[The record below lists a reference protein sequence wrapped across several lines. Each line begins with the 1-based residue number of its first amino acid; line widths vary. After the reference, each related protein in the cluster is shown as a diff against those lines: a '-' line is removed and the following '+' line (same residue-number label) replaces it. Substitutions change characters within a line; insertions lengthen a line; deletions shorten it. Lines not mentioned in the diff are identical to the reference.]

1 MKKAGIIIAIVII
14 GIVFSF
20 FWDKQEHTAS
30 AKPKLKTVNVKQGE
44 LAVKITATGV
54 VEPNYKVEVKSKAS
68 GQIIHFPFEEG
79 DALEIDQLLLRL
91 DKSDEMRN
99 VSKSNADLS
108 SAQANLSKAKTSLTL
123 QKNKYRN
130 DLETAK
136 SAVKAAE
143 ANLIEAKDQVRRQRD
158 LFRQKVASQE
168 SLIRAETEYK
178 VNQEKLI
185 QSKSQLQAAIDA
197 KYDIDLRASEIELA
211 QAEVKRAE
219 IALDEANERLEETE
233 IFSPI
238 KGTLIQKSVE
248 QGQIISSGISNVSG
262 GTALAVIAD
271 MDRLFIMADV
281 DETDIGSIAV
291 DQEVIITTDAF
302 PTNEFQGKVKRVAP
316 QGVVENNITIF
327 KVKIEVTGEGISLL
341 KPMMTANVEIISN
354 KIPDTLYLAREAINK
369 DDEGQFAIILELE
382 KPKKARI
389 KAGIRNPIY
398 SQILSGLVKD
408 QEVIVGDWEKIQ
420 EIFNPKKDNGAFK
433 KMIWFLRAK

>member
-1 MKKAGIIIAIVII
+1 MKKTGIIIAIVVI
-14 GIVFSF
+14 GVVFSF
-20 FWDKQEHTAS
+20 FWDKQEHEAS
-30 AKPKLKTVNVKQGE
+30 AKPKLKTVNVKKGE

-79 DALEIDQLLLRL
+79 DVLDINQLLLRL

-99 VSKSNADLS
+99 VSKSKADVS
-108 SAQANLSKAKTSLTL
+108 SSQANLSKAETALTL

-136 SAVKAAE
+136 SSVKAAQ

-168 SLIRAETEYK
+168 SLIRAETEFK
-178 VNQEKLI
+178 VNKEKLI
-185 QSKSQLQAAIDA
+185 QSKSQLQAAIDS
-197 KYDIDLRASEIELA
+197 KYDIELRASEIELA
-211 QAEVKRAE
+211 QAELKRAE
-219 IALDEANERLEETE
+219 IALEEANERLEETE

-238 KGTLIQKSVE
+238 KGVLIQKSVE
-248 QGQIISSGISNVSG
+248 EGQIISSGISNVSG

-271 MDRLFIMADV
+271 MDRLFITADV
-281 DETDIGSIAV
+281 DETDIGSISV
-291 DQEVIITTDAF
+291 NQEVIITTDAF
-302 PTNEFQGKVKRVAP
+302 PTNSFQGTVKRVAP

-369 DDEGQFAIILELE
+369 DDDGRFAIILEAGM
-382 KPKKARI
+382 PKKARI
-389 KAGIRNPIY
+389 KPGIRNPIY
-398 SQILSGLVKD
+398 SQILSGLVNG
-408 QEVIVGDWEKIQ
+408 QEVIVGDWEEIQ
-420 EIFNPKKDNGAFK
+420 EAFNPKKDNGSFR

>member
-1 MKKAGIIIAIVII
+1 MKKAGIIIAIAII
-14 GIVFSF
+14 GVVFSF
-20 FWDKQEHTAS
+20 YWDKQEHEAS
-30 AKPKLKTVNVKQGE
+30 ARPKLKTVNVKQGE

-68 GQIIHFPFEEG
+68 GQIILFPFEEG
-79 DALEIDQLLLRL
+79 DELNIDQLLLRL
-91 DKSDEMRN
+91 DKSDELRN
-99 VSKSNADLS
+99 VSKSRADLS
-108 SAQANLSKAKTSLTL
+108 SAQANLNKAQTSLTL

-136 SAVKAAE
+136 SSVKAAE

-168 SLIRAETEYK
+168 SLIRAETAFK

-185 QSKSQLQAAIDA
+185 QSKSQLQAAIDS
-197 KYDIDLRASEIELA
+197 KYDIELRGSEIELA

-219 IALDEANERLEETE
+219 IALEEANERLEETE

-238 KGTLIQKSVE
+238 KGILIQKSVE
-248 QGQIISSGISNVSG
+248 EGQIISSGISNVSG

-302 PTNEFQGKVKRVAP
+302 PINNFKGTVKRVAP

-369 DDEGQFAIILELE
+369 DDEGKFAIILEAE
-382 KPKKARI
+382 MPKKARI
-389 KAGIRNPIY
+389 KPGIRNPIY

-408 QEVIVGDWEKIQ
+408 QEVIVGDWEEIQ
-420 EIFNPKKDNGAFK
+420 EAFNPKNDNGSFR
-433 KMIWFLRAK
+433 KMIWLLRAK

>member
-1 MKKAGIIIAIVII
+1 MKKTGIIIAIVVI
-14 GIVFSF
+14 GVVFSF
-20 FWDKQEHTAS
+20 FWDKQEHEAS
-30 AKPKLKTVNVKQGE
+30 ARPKLKTVNVKKGE

-68 GQIIHFPFEEG
+68 GEIIHFPFEEG
-79 DALEIDQLLLRL
+79 DELDIEQLLLRL
-91 DKSDEMRN
+91 DKSDELRN
-99 VSKSNADLS
+99 VSKSKADLS
-108 SAQANLSKAKTSLTL
+108 SAQANLSKAETALTL

-136 SAVKAAE
+136 SSVKAAK

-168 SLIRAETEYK
+168 SLIRAETEFK

-185 QSKSQLQAAIDA
+185 QSKSQLQAAIDS
-197 KYDIDLRASEIELA
+197 KYDIELRGSEIDLA

-219 IALDEANERLEETE
+219 IALEEANERLDETE

-238 KGTLIQKSVE
+238 KGILIQKSVE
-248 QGQIISSGISNVSG
+248 EGQIISSGISNVSG

-271 MDRLFIMADV
+271 MDRLFITADV

-302 PTNEFQGKVKRVAP
+302 PANNFQGKVKRVAP

-369 DDEGQFAIILELE
+369 DDEGKFAIILEAE
-382 KPKKARI
+382 MPKKARI
-389 KAGIRNPIY
+389 KPGIRNPIY
-398 SQILSGLVKD
+398 SQILSGLKKD
-408 QEVIVGDWEKIQ
+408 QEVIIGDWEEIQ
-420 EIFNPKKDNGAFK
+420 EAFNPKNDNGSFR
-433 KMIWFLRAK
+433 KMIWLLRAK

>member
-1 MKKAGIIIAIVII
+1 MKKTGAIIAILVI
-14 GIVFSF
+14 GVVLSF
-20 FWDKQEHTAS
+20 YWNKQEHTTS
-30 AKPKLKTVNVKQGE
+30 IKPKLKTVNVKKGE

-54 VEPNYKVEVKSKAS
+54 VQPNYKVEVKSKAS

-79 DALEIDQLLLRL
+79 DALEAGQLLLRL
-91 DKSDEMRN
+91 DKSDEQRN
-99 VSKSNADLS
+99 VSKSKAELS
-108 SAQANLSKAKTSLTL
+108 SAQANLSKAQTALTL

-130 DLETAK
+130 DLETAE
-136 SAVKAAE
+136 SSVKAAE
-143 ANLIEAKDQVRRQRD
+143 ANLIEAKDQLRRQRD
-158 LFRQKVASQE
+158 LFRQKVASEE
-168 SLIRAETEYK
+168 SLIRAETEFK

-185 QSKSQLQAAIDA
+185 QSKSQLQAAIDS
-197 KYDIDLRASEIELA
+197 KYDIELRASEIELA
-211 QAEVKRAE
+211 EAEVKRAE

-238 KGTLIQKSVE
+238 KGILIQKSVE

-271 MDRLFIMADV
+271 MDRLFITADV

-302 PTNEFQGKVKRVAP
+302 PTNEFKGRVKRVAP

-341 KPMMTANVEIISN
+341 KPMMTANVEIISH

-369 DDEGQFAIILELE
+369 DDEGQFAIILEADM
-382 KPKKARI
+382 PQKARI
-389 KAGIRNPIY
+389 KSGIRNPIY

-420 EIFNPKKDNGAFK
+420 EIFNPKKDNGSFR